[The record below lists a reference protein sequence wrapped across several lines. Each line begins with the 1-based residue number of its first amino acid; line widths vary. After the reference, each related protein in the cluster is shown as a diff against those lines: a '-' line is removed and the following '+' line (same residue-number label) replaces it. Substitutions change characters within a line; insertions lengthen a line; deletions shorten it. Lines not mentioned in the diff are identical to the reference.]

1 MEKDIHWQGIIDH
14 AIDGGG
20 YTGVEYTKKEQRVD
34 DQSAIEDVI
43 SGIKATSLD
52 DEESD
57 EFEEYSKIIE
67 ETINDALDTYSNDS
81 SRN

>member
-1 MEKDIHWQGIIDH
+1 MEKDPHWQGIIDH

-52 DEESD
+52 DEDSD
-57 EFEEYSKIIE
+57 DGGGDFVVVSHVTAQEGPARRTEI
-67 ETINDALDTYSNDS
+67 
-81 SRN
+81 